1 MMAPL
6 WDDVLADVASS
17 RRHFGQAVEI
27 FDRHLS
33 GPGAPDH
40 YVMAMAFQHAM
51 QSGYTSSNSPCS
63 DCWRYWT
70 SLSTWDRTPT
80 RPCCVGSVVPPKGRD
95 RRCSRPTC

>member
-1 MMAPL
+1 MAPL

-51 QSGYTSSNSPCS
+51 QFGYTSFE
-63 DCWRYWT
+63 
-70 SLSTWDRTPT
+70 LAMQ
-80 RPCCVGSVVPPKGRD
+80 
-95 RRCSRPTC
+95 